1 MQCPYCNSHF
11 TPTNLDY
18 ESSEV
23 NLKIQDKDYGYKL
36 LTVKH
41 TVCPNLE
48 CKRPIVSIKII
59 GFITDN
65 AGFSRR
71 QCAIFDGTIIPQVNI
86 KQYPDY
92 IPEQLRQDY
101 EEASK
106 IIELSPKAAATL
118 ARRCLQGIIRDY
130 FGITKSR
137 LVDEINALKGV
148 IAPELWDA
156 IDALRQIG
164 NIGAHMEKDVNL
176 IINIEPDEARQ
187 LVWLIEVLFENLY
200 VHRAERQKR
209 LKAIQDI
216 AAAKDAQ
223 KKGLPVTVALTEA
236 TPQTSS

>member
-11 TPTNLDY
+11 TPTNLDC
-18 ESSEV
+18 ESSDV
-23 NLKIQDKDYGYKL
+23 NLNIHDKDYGYKI
-36 LTVKH
+36 LTIRH

-48 CKRPIVSIKII
+48 CKKPIVYIEII
-59 GFITDN
+59 GFITDS
-65 AGFSRR
+65 GGYTRR
-71 QCAIFDGTIIPQVNI
+71 KVTIFNGNIVPQVNI

-130 FGITKSR
+130 FGISKPR

-156 IDALRQIG
+156 IDALRQLG

-187 LVWLIEVLFENLY
+187 LVWLIEGLFENLY
-200 VHRAERQKR
+200 IHRAERQKR
-209 LKAIQDI
+209 LKTIQDI

-223 KKGLPVTVALTEA
+223 KKGLPAIPATSGTTLLT
-236 TPQTSS
+236 S

>member
-1 MQCPYCNSHF
+1 MQCPYCSNHF

-18 ESSEV
+18 ESY
-23 NLKIQDKDYGYKL
+23 NLNFRIEDKDFGYKL
-36 LTVKH
+36 VLIRH
-41 TVCPNLE
+41 IVCPNLE
-48 CKRPIVSIKII
+48 CKKPITSITIT
-59 GFITDN
+59 GVITDN
-65 AGFSRR
+65 AGFELHKSV
-71 QCAIFDGTIIPQVNI
+71 IFDGTIIPQVNI

-187 LVWLIEVLFENLY
+187 LVWLIETLFENLY

-209 LKAIQDI
+209 LKAIQNI

-223 KKGLPVTVALTEA
+223 KKGLPAIPATSGTTLLT
-236 TPQTSS
+236 S